1 MSFLT
6 TQEVF
11 DLELLLI
18 LGDDNVDGEMCMYES
33 HFVSEAL
40 GDTDEHVVDQGFD
53 GGDGTSLLITTV
65 PHLDS
70 DELALHLRGGHFQD
84 FDIECD
90 VTKILGDSSLWTF
103 NSNFSSF
110 NFDGFD
116 LSWDGQVI
124 FLKNGSHVAYIFFY

>member
-1 MSFLT
+1 LKNDQVSLLT
-6 TQEVF
+6 SEEVF
-11 DLELLLI
+11 DFELLLI
-18 LGDDNVDGEMCMYES
+18 LGDDNIDGEMCMYES
-33 HFVSEAL
+33 HLVSEAL

-70 DELALHLRGGHFQD
+70 DELALHLLGGHFQD

-90 VTKILGDSSLWTF
+90 VGKILGDSSLWTF

-116 LSWDGQVI
+116 YNLIIYD
-124 FLKNGSHVAYIFFY
+124 

>member
-1 MSFLT
+1 MRPFLKIVKA
-6 TQEVF
+6 EKF
-11 DLELLLI
+11 
-18 LGDDNVDGEMCMYES
+18 YETY
-33 HFVSEAL
+33 L

-116 LSWDGQVI
+116 YNSKITNEFGSIFMSLTLSWDGQVI